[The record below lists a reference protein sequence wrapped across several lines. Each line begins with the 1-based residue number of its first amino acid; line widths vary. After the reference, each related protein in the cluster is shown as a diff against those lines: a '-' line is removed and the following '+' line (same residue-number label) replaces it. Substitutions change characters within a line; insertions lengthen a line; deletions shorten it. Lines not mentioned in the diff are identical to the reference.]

1 MVNVT
6 WRGKTY
12 VGTLLDATR
21 HDWAPPRLT
30 EESDERSRSLGFGGR
45 AKRTGQTRSL
55 SGSEDNSLS
64 KLRNGESVR
73 PAVSLFLQSRQS
85 FKFFADM
92 TTERSADRFADSLIH

>member
-1 MVNVT
+1 MILISSLDIRLSGVLVVNVT

-45 AKRTGQTRSL
+45 AKRTGQARSL

-64 KLRNGESVR
+64 KLRNGR
-73 PAVSLFLQSRQS
+73 LDP
-85 FKFFADM
+85 
-92 TTERSADRFADSLIH
+92 LILINAYLSKVATVWIH